1 MRYVPSALFF
11 GFICIIIV
19 LADTDHK
26 LHVMKYFEKV
36 PYADKAG
43 HFLLFGVLAGLL
55 NFSLGF
61 RHVIIASRSTNL
73 AAALVLAFALL
84 EEFSQLAFESR
95 SFDLLDIFSDVVG
108 VWFFVQLSE
117 WISNRMA
124 SKRNTI

>member
-11 GFICIIIV
+11 GFICFIIV

-26 LHVMKYFEKV
+26 LQVMKYFEKV

-61 RHVIIASRSTNL
+61 RRMTIASRPINL
-73 AAALVLAFALL
+73 AAVLVLSFALL

-95 SFDLLDIFSDVVG
+95 SFDLLDIVSDFLG
-108 VWFFVQLSE
+108 VWVFIA
-117 WISNRMA
+117 IS
-124 SKRNTI
+124 SKTRELYLQRP